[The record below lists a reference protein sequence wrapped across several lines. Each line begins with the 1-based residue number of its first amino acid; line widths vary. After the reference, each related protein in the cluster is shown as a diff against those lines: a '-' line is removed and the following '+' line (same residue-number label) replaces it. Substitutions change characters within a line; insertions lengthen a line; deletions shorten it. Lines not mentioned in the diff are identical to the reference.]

1 MSGRGAADLRRL
13 IARPG
18 CVLAPGVV
26 DPLSARLVKEAG
38 FEIVYMGGNAT
49 TAVRLGMADVGL
61 LTLTEVADHAR
72 RINEAAGLPLLI
84 DADNGYGNALNVRRA
99 VREFERAGVAG
110 LHIEDQAS
118 PKRCGHFAGK
128 QLIGT
133 AEMVGK
139 IKAALDARRDPDMV
153 IIARTDATA
162 VDGFDAA
169 LDRASAYIEAGADML
184 LMAPPLDLAQL
195 EAAGRLVAPLLCPL
209 DSTGRTPVAPPD
221 DLASLGVKIGVFP
234 TALVM
239 GIIPVVRRLLA
250 ALKRDG
256 TIAGIVDELAS
267 FDEYNALLGLAEFEA
282 LERRAQGTEGD

>member
-1 MSGRGAADLRRL
+1 
-13 IARPG
+13 
-18 CVLAPGVV
+18 
-26 DPLSARLVKEAG
+26 
-38 FEIVYMGGNAT
+38 MGGNAT

-72 RINEAAGLPLLI
+72 RINDAAGLPLLI

-133 AEMVGK
+133 GEMVGK

-169 LDRASAYIEAGADML
+169 LERAQAYIEAGADML

-195 EAAGRLVAPLLCPL
+195 EAAGRLGAPLLCPL
-209 DSTGRTPVAPPD
+209 DSTGLTPVAPAD

-239 GIIPVVRRLLA
+239 VSSPLSAGCWRRSSATAPSPGSPMSSRPSTNTTPCWDWPSSRPSSA
-250 ALKRDG
+250 APRGPRATRRSSLPGARCQA
-256 TIAGIVDELAS
+256 TPPAAGPSRPAR
-267 FDEYNALLGLAEFEA
+267 EA
-282 LERRAQGTEGD
+282 RPAR